1 MKVLYITTLFFIA
14 TLLYYDSTNI
24 FQIDRQIDKTVIAK
38 DLTLK
43 KNQVNKN
50 ISKNYIE
57 IDFL

>member
-1 MKVLYITTLFFIA
+1 MIYYHLFFIA